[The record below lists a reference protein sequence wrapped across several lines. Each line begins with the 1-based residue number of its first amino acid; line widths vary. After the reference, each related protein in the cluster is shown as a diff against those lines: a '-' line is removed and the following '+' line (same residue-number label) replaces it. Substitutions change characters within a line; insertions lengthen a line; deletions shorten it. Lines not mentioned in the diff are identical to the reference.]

1 MLQGDSGGP
10 LQVLDNPMGLYSI
23 VGITSFGQ
31 LCGGLGVY
39 VRVSAYIDWIES
51 VAWPDPS

>member
-1 MLQGDSGGP
+1 MLEKP
-10 LQVLDNPMGLYSI
+10 LGLYSI

-39 VRVSAYIDWIES
+39 VRVSSYIDWIES
-51 VAWPDPS
+51 VVWPGAS